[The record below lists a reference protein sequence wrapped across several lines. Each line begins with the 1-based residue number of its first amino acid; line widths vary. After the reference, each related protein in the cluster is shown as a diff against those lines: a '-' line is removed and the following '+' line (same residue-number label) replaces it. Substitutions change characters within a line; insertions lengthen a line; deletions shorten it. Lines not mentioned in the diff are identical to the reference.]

1 MPTNES
7 LEVERKYA
15 APQRTGVPPLQEAAG
30 VARAERRR
38 TVRLDAQYY
47 DTEDLDLAAHR
58 ITLRRRTG
66 GGDSGWHLKLPAS
79 KHARREIAMPL
90 SPAADGVPAELL
102 DYVRA
107 IVRDRPLV
115 PSVRLQTRRTRHEL
129 FNAADVL
136 VAELADD
143 RVSATSELDGV
154 APQQWREWE
163 VELHAGG
170 RQMFDAVEPMLLEAG
185 AEIDEGPS
193 KLARALGDRRPATVA
208 SEERPE
214 HPDVEDLVRGYLV
227 QETDRLKSHD
237 YGVRVHEHDAI
248 HQMRVAARRLRTV
261 LSTYRSLLPEG
272 RSDELRGE
280 LKALADALGAARD
293 AEVMRARL
301 ADLIE
306 SQPAELVWGPVAER
320 VDAELTQRYESGH
333 EYALAF
339 LSSERYFRLLDAL
352 DALPDE
358 LVETDLSHA
367 DAAEHITDLIARDW
381 RRLRRTV
388 RAADSAPDEEREVL
402 LHDVRKAAKR
412 LRYAT
417 ESASDVL
424 GKHGKQLAKAA
435 SAITEILGDHNDS
448 MITQGVIGE
457 LAAQAEERGESTFTY
472 GRIQGWEAAR
482 ADISSEAYLDALRD
496 VDQLRYP
503 GWKRARP
510 RSS

>member
-7 LEVERKYA
+7 IEVERKYA
-15 APQRTGVPPLQEAAG
+15 APARTGVPPLQEAAG

-38 TVRLDAQYY
+38 TVRLDAQYF

-66 GGDSGWHLKLPAS
+66 GGDAGWHLKLPAS
-79 KHARREIAMPL
+79 KESRREIQMPL

-115 PSVRLQTRRTRHEL
+115 PAVRLQTRRTRHEL
-129 FNAADVL
+129 FNAAGIL
-136 VAELADD
+136 LAELADD

-154 APQQWREWE
+154 EPQEWREWE
-163 VELHAGG
+163 VELQEGG
-170 RQMFDAVEPMLLEAG
+170 PQIFEAVEPMLREAG
-185 AEIDEGPS
+185 AEADAGPS
-193 KLARALGDRRPATVA
+193 KLARALGDRRPSA
-208 SEERPE
+208 SAPDELPG
-214 HPDVEDLVRGYLV
+214 HPDVEDLVSAYLR

-261 LSTYRSLLPEG
+261 LSTYRSLLAEG
-272 RSDELRGE
+272 RSDELRTE
-280 LKALADALGAARD
+280 LKALADALGTARD
-293 AEVMRARL
+293 SEVMRDRL

-306 SQPAELVWGPVAER
+306 RQPDDLVWGPVAER
-320 VDAELTQRYESGH
+320 VADELTRRYESGH
-333 EYALAF
+333 ENALAF
-339 LSSERYFRLLDAL
+339 LSSQRYFRLLDAL
-352 DALPDE
+352 DALPGE

-388 RAADSAPDEEREVL
+388 RAADAAPDEEREVL
-402 LHDVRKAAKR
+402 LHEVRKAAKR

-417 ESASDVL
+417 ESASAVL
-424 GKHGKQLAKAA
+424 GKQGKQLAKAA
-435 SAITEILGDHNDS
+435 SAITDILGDHNDS
-448 MITQGVIGE
+448 MITQGVIAE
-457 LAAQAEERGESTFTY
+457 LAAQAQERGESTFTY

-482 ADISSEAYLDALRD
+482 ADISNEAYLDALRD
-496 VDQLRYP
+496 VDALRYP

-510 RSS
+510 KQA

>member
-1 MPTNES
+1 MFS
-7 LEVERKYA
+7 
-15 APQRTGVPPLQEAAG
+15 PP
-30 VARAERRR
+30 
-38 TVRLDAQYY
+38 
-47 DTEDLDLAAHR
+47 R
-58 ITLRRRTG
+58 ITRSLIRPVIWTYP
-66 GGDSGWHLKLPAS
+66 SSAITASAPAE
-79 KHARREIAMPL
+79 KAEL
-90 SPAADGVPAELL
+90 FDPAVADAAFALEQGKVSQPVKGRFGTVLLHVPA
-102 DYVRA
+102 
-107 IVRDRPLV
+107 I
-115 PSVRLQTRRTRHEL
+115 
-129 FNAADVL
+129 
-136 VAELADD
+136 
-143 RVSATSELDGV
+143 
-154 APQQWREWE
+154 
-163 VELHAGG
+163 
-170 RQMFDAVEPMLLEAG
+170 EPG
-185 AEIDEGPS
+185 
-193 KLARALGDRRPATVA
+193 T
-208 SEERPE
+208 
-214 HPDVEDLVRGYLV
+214 
-227 QETDRLKSHD
+227 
-237 YGVRVHEHDAI
+237 
-248 HQMRVAARRLRTV
+248 
-261 LSTYRSLLPEG
+261 
-272 RSDELRGE
+272 